1 MHFLLQYTQPWC
13 CVQKLPAVIFGFP
26 IPLGFVCC
34 DLGRVSQ
41 RGASLKQKI
50 FILSLWD
57 F

>member
-1 MHFLLQYTQPWC
+1 MHFVLQNTQPWC

-26 IPLGFVCC
+26 ILLAVCV
-34 DLGRVSQ
+34 VSQ

-50 FILSLWD
+50 VILSLWD